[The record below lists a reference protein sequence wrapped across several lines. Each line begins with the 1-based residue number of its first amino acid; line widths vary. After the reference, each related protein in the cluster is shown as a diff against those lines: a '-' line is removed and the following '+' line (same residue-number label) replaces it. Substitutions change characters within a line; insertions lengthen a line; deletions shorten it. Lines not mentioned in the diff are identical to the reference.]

1 MNTRNLIVKL
11 AGISLVAL
19 AGGASALTA
28 CSGDNS
34 NGNPAPT
41 QNDSGSAT
49 DSTMMMGDD
58 SSMGGDSTSSSSSG
72 GDSSSGGM
80 DVVTIDTGGCISDA
94 ANCNSCYTA
103 SQAMT
108 DPYNACSPYT
118 VNCSPFKNSTRITGL
133 SSDGGVPLVP

>member
-1 MNTRNLIVKL
+1 MNTRSLILKL
-11 AGISLVAL
+11 AGVSLVAL

-58 SSMGGDSTSSSSSG
+58 SSMGSDTSSSSSG

-118 VNCSPFKNSTRITGL
+118 VNCTPFKNSTRITGL